1 MNSKTN
7 LKTIRTLVATL
18 AAAASASLT
27 AGVPLT
33 NLQGTGGIAFNPL
46 AYTAGLPWDDDGGG
60 DSTNAVEK
68 TDSPLNGVVSRPQ
81 LGAWYVNL
89 NDAGID
95 WWAASA
101 ALTFADR
108 VEVSGGY
115 GFVNAHKYGDNS
127 INTYNLGAKVRFLD
141 ENSFDTA
148 WIPALAV
155 GGVYKYTDSRTV
167 EALGLDDDGFDAY
180 VVASKLITQTPV
192 PVLLSAGLL
201 LSDEVVNG
209 VVGHNDY
216 DVVAFGNIDVLPA
229 ENVAIGLEY
238 KQGVDAGDGIR
249 NHDYWDAHVAWFV
262 TKRLTLV
269 AALAETGDK
278 DKFYRKGSAKNL
290 GVGSGAV
297 FSIQYQF

>member
-7 LKTIRTLVATL
+7 LKTIRTLVASLT
-18 AAAASASLT
+18 AAASASLT
-27 AGVPLT
+27 AGVPLN

-89 NDAGID
+89 NDAGVN

-108 VEVSGGY
+108 VEISGGY
-115 GFVNAHKYGDNS
+115 GFVNAHKYGDKS

-148 WIPALAV
+148 WIPALAA

-269 AALAETGDK
+269 AAFAETGDK